1 MADLRKT
8 RESLLLAF
16 SDNLID
22 DVEFSLLYDVN
33 NSRNDY
39 PYWVYLHTYNKTP
52 DQMSARHLFPNFPC
66 RYH

>member
-33 NSRNDY
+33 NS
-39 PYWVYLHTYNKTP
+39 
-52 DQMSARHLFPNFPC
+52 
-66 RYH
+66 